1 MKKQALSL
9 VGVLSLLLAAGS
21 ALAQSGA
28 IRADV
33 PFSFT
38 VNGTTMPAG
47 PYTVSKIANSI
58 NTLLIQSD
66 NGKEVKLVI
75 PYRVESRKTAERS
88 KLVFHCY
95 SSRDHCFLYQIW
107 VQGRDVGQEF
117 QKTSL
122 EKEVAAASLRPQ
134 DVPVIASSR

>member
-47 PYTVSKIANSI
+47 PYTVSQIANGI

-75 PYRVESRKTAERS
+75 PYRVESRKTADRS

-95 SSRDHCFLYQIW
+95 SNRDHCFLHQIW

-117 QKTSL
+117 PKTSL

-134 DVPVIASSR
+134 DVPVIASRR

>member
-1 MKKQALSL
+1 MKKLALSL

-21 ALAQSGA
+21 ALAQSA

-47 PYTVSKIANSI
+47 PYTVSKMPNAI

-66 NGKEVKLVI
+66 NGKEAKLVI
-75 PYRVESRKTAERS
+75 PHRVESLTAADRTR
-88 KLVFHCY
+88 LVFHCY
-95 SSRDHCFLYQIW
+95 SGRDHCFLHQIW
-107 VQGRDVGQEF
+107 VGGNGSGQELP
-117 QKTSL
+117 KSSL
-122 EKEVAAASLRPQ
+122 EKEVEAASLRPQ
-134 DVPVIASSR
+134 DVPVIASNH